1 MVVLVVQSLSHV
13 QLFVTPLTIAQQ
25 ASLSSTF
32 SQSLLRFMSIELM
45 MLYNHLILCHPLLLF
60 PSIFPGIRV
69 FSNESALCIRWP
81 KYCSFSISISPSSG
95 YSGFISFMMNSSD
108 LLAVQGT
115 LKNRLQ
121 HHSLKA
127 SILQH
132 SAFFMVK
139 LSHLYMT
146 TGKTIV

>member
-1 MVVLVVQSLSHV
+1 MSNS
-13 QLFVTPLTIAQQ
+13 FVTPLTIAQQ

-32 SQSLLRFMSIELM
+32 SQSLLRFMSIESM

-60 PSIFPGIRV
+60 PSIFPSIRV

-81 KYCSFSISISPSSG
+81 KYWSFSISISPSSG
-95 YSGFISFMMNSSD
+95 YSGLISFMINSSD

-115 LKNRLQ
+115 LKNLLQ

>member
-1 MVVLVVQSLSHV
+1 MVVLVKSLSHV

-32 SQSLLRFMSIELM
+32 SQSLLRFMSIESM
-45 MLYNHLILCHPLLLF
+45 MLYTLCHPLLIF
-60 PSIFPGIRV
+60 PSIFPSIRV
-69 FSNESALCIRWP
+69 FSNESALCIKWP
-81 KYCSFSISISPSSG
+81 KYWRFSFSISLSSG
-95 YSGFISFMMNSSD
+95 YSGLISFMINASD

-115 LKNRLQ
+115 LKSLLQ
-121 HHSLKA
+121 HHSSKA
-127 SILQH
+127 SVLQH
-132 SAFFMVK
+132 SAFFIVK

>member
-1 MVVLVVQSLSHV
+1 MVVLVQSLSHV

-25 ASLSSTF
+25 AFLSSTA
-32 SQSLLRFMSIELM
+32 SQSLLRFMSIESM

-60 PSIFPGIRV
+60 PLIFPSSRV

-81 KYCSFSISISPSSG
+81 RYWSFSFSISPSSG
-95 YSGFISFMMNSSD
+95 YSGLISFMINCSD
-108 LLAVQGT
+108 LLEVQGT
-115 LKNRLQ
+115 LKSLLQ

-132 SAFFMVK
+132 STFFMVK

-146 TGKTIV
+146 TGKNIV

>member
-1 MVVLVVQSLSHV
+1 MVVLVQSLSHV

-25 ASLSSTF
+25 AFLSSTT
-32 SQSLLRFMSIELM
+32 SQSLLRFMSIESM

-60 PSIFPGIRV
+60 PLIFPSSRV

-81 KYCSFSISISPSSG
+81 RYWSFSFSIIPSSG
-95 YSGFISFMMNSSD
+95 YSGLISFMINCSD
-108 LLAVQGT
+108 LLEVQGT
-115 LKNRLQ
+115 LKSLLQ

-132 SAFFMVK
+132 STFFMVK

-146 TGKTIV
+146 TGKNIV